1 MITRYHVLSAEYKPS
16 GLAAADLTSAASQ
29 GVLWVAV
36 ARSFPLAEIA
46 APLNSAERAL
56 QPGDPKSIP

>member
-29 GVLWVAV
+29 GVLSPTV

-46 APLNSAERAL
+46 AAYELGRAGSAAGR
-56 QPGDPKSIP
+56 S